1 MTRQVV
7 MESLNDPG
15 FPVGIPDGVNNS
27 TRSNAGANTVDLV
40 NFFT

>member
-27 TRSNAGANTVDLV
+27 AWSNTGANTVDLV